1 MSIASSLRVSTRIQA
16 LVGLALIG
24 LLVLCATALY
34 ELKSSMLEERQ
45 DKLKSQVDSALSV
58 VKYFHAQA
66 RDGKI
71 SDEQARQSA
80 KEVLRGVR
88 YSGNEYIFVYQNDGL
103 TFLHPIKPEF
113 EGQSKW
119 DMQDSHGKFLIREL
133 IGAAGHGGDFVE
145 YTWERVK
152 GQPPE
157 PRLAYAAAFE
167 PWKLTVG
174 TGVYI
179 DDLDKSYA
187 AVARVFGGIAIVLL
201 LILSALGWQLG
212 ASILRQL
219 GGEPAEVA
227 AVMQRVASG
236 DLSAEVRTAPAGS
249 LLQATG
255 TMVEA
260 LRSLVAEINREADS
274 LVDNAGRIAMASDQ
288 IAGAADQQSD
298 ATSAMAAAI
307 EELTV
312 SSSHISDS
320 ATDSSRYSTE
330 AVELAGEG
338 STRVGLAASAIR
350 KISDTVTDASGR
362 IRALEERARQVSSI
376 ANVIKDIAGQTN
388 LLALNA
394 AIEAARAGEQGRGFA
409 VVADEV
415 RKLAERTSAATTEI
429 EQMIFGI
436 QGDTGGAVD
445 AMNAALPEVQE
456 GVELASSAAELLK
469 SIEAGARATLQRVG
483 DVADATR
490 EQSAASTAI
499 AQRVEQIAGMVEDT
513 TGTIRDTTAI
523 AHHLEGIATN
533 LKQQIG
539 RFRVS

>member
-1 MSIASSLRVSTRIQA
+1 MKNTNSMRVSTRIQA
-16 LVGLALIG
+16 LVGLALLG
-24 LLVLCATALY
+24 LVALCAIALY

-58 VKYFHAQA
+58 IKYFHVQA
-66 RDGKI
+66 REGKI

-80 KEVLRGVR
+80 KDVLRGLR
-88 YSGNEYIFVYQNDGL
+88 YSGNEYIFLYLSDGT
-103 TFLHPIKPEF
+103 TFMHPIRPEL
-113 EGQSKW
+113 EGQRMW
-119 DMQDSHGKFLIREL
+119 DVQDTRGKYTIREFV
-133 IGAAGHGGDFVE
+133 AAAQKGGGFID
-145 YTWERVK
+145 YTWARAQ
-152 GQPPE
+152 GQAAE
-157 PRLAYAAAFE
+157 PRLAYAALFE
-167 PWKLTVG
+167 PWGLTVG
-174 TGVYI
+174 TGVYM
-179 DDLDKSYA
+179 DDVDKAYA
-187 AVARVFGGIAIVLL
+187 ATARVFGGIAVVLL
-201 LILSALGWQLG
+201 LALSALGWQLG

-227 AVMQRVASG
+227 GVMQRVAAG
-236 DLSAEVRTAPAGS
+236 DLSAEVREAPSGS
-249 LLQATG
+249 LLHATG
-255 TMVEA
+255 TMVQS

-274 LVDNAGRIAMASDQ
+274 LVDSAGRIAVASDQ

-362 IRALEERARQVSSI
+362 IRALEERACQVSSI
-376 ANVIKDIAGQTN
+376 ANVIKEIAAQTN

-429 EQMIFGI
+429 EQMIVGI
-436 QGDTGGAVD
+436 QGDTGGAVG

-456 GVELASSAAELLK
+456 GVELAASAAELLR
-469 SIEAGARATLQRVG
+469 SIEEGARATLERVG

-513 TGTIRDTTAI
+513 TTTIRDTTAI
-523 AHHLEGIATN
+523 AHQLEGIATN